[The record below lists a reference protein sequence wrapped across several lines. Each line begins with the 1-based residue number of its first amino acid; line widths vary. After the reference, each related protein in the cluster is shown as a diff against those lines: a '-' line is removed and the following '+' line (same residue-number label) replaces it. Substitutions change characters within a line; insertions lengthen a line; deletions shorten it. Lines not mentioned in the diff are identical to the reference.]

1 MPGYLDITNITWA
14 ATSACEIVLI
24 AVMVRRQF
32 YRSHPA
38 FFLYLI
44 LALCQSVLGFEVYR
58 IWGFD
63 NIVAAR
69 IIWSSQVI
77 LICARGVAVFEIAR
91 QVLTVYAGIWK
102 MSRRLMI
109 ALACIVVGY
118 SLLFSGRRYYTAI
131 TNANRGMEL
140 AVGAIVVLLLLLA
153 RYYGVVISV
162 TNRMLCTGFCLYS
175 CAFVINFTLF
185 ENRQGK
191 SAQLWNFVNIFI
203 YVASLCL
210 WIGAVYLAKETAA
223 GRTQKRGQIVLPET
237 VSSDNRSQRH
247 LLNDRIR
254 QTLHRSQRS

>member
-24 AVMVRRQF
+24 AAMVWRRF

-38 FFLYLI
+38 FFLYMI

-77 LICARGVAVFEIAR
+77 LICARGAAVFEIAR

-109 ALACIVVGY
+109 AVACIVVGY

-131 TNANRGMEL
+131 TNADRGMEL

-153 RYYGVVISV
+153 RYYGVVIST

-175 CAFVINFTLF
+175 CAFVINLTLF
-185 ENRQGK
+185 ENRLRK
-191 SAQLWNFVNIFI
+191 SAPLWNFANILI
-203 YVASLCL
+203 YIASLCL
-210 WIGAVYLAKETAA
+210 WIAAVYIAKETAL
-223 GRTQKRGQIVLPET
+223 RTTRARGQIVLPET
-237 VSSDNRSQRH
+237 VSSDNSQRH